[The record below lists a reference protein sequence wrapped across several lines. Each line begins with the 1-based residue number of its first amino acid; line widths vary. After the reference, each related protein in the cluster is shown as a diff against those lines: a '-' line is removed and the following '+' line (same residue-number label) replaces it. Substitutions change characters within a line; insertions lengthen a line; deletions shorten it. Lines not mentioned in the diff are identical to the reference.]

1 MNDPLRAGPVRLLR
15 SANGGR
21 YPSAN
26 AVYVEGAG
34 VLIDTGTDREQ
45 LAALRDGPGVR
56 EVWLSHWH
64 EDHIAN
70 LDLFEGV
77 PLRQARRE
85 AAPLADPETFMDWYG
100 FDDAGVRDVWR
111 RDLVDTWRFRP
122 RRATA
127 FLEPGEVIDLGVCT
141 VEVLHTPGHT
151 PGNLSFWF
159 REPGTLFSN
168 DYDLTKFGPWY
179 GDRDSSIEDTI
190 ASCGRLRALSP
201 RVWMTS
207 HGEGFYGPE
216 ADALVDRY
224 LAVIDAREAKLLDF
238 LSQPRTLPEIAGQ
251 WIVYW
256 KPRQPLAFY
265 RWAERA
271 LMGKHLDRLQRRGAV
286 ALEGGR
292 WRRAA

>member
-1 MNDPLRAGPVRLLR
+1 MIDSPRAGPVRLLR

-34 VLIDTGTDREQ
+34 VLIDAGTDREL

-56 EVWLSHWH
+56 EIWLSHWH

-77 PLRQARRE
+77 PLRQMALE
-85 AAPLADPETFMDWYG
+85 APPLADAETFMDWYG
-100 FDDAGVRDVWR
+100 FDDGALRAQWR
-111 RDLVDTWRFRP
+111 RELPELWNFRP

-127 FLEPGEVIDLGVCT
+127 YLRPGEVIDLGVCT

-159 REPGTLFSN
+159 REPRAVFMN

-179 GDRDSSIEDTI
+179 GDRDSSIEDTLV
-190 ASCGRLRALSP
+190 SCARLRALP
-201 RVWMTS
+201 AAAWLTS
-207 HGEGFYGPE
+207 HGEGFYGE
-216 ADALVDRY
+216 EGRALFERY
-224 LAVIDAREAKLLDF
+224 LAVVETREQRLLDF
-238 LSQPRTLPEIAGQ
+238 LVRPRSLRDVVGQ

-256 KPRQPLAFY
+256 KPREPLAFY
-265 RWAERA
+265 EWAEGA
-271 LMGKHLDRLQRRGAV
+271 MMGKHLARLQGRGA
-286 ALEGGR
+286 ATFDGER
-292 WRRAA
+292 WVRN

>member
-1 MNDPLRAGPVRLLR
+1 MTDSPRAGPVRLLR

-26 AVYVEGAG
+26 AVYVESAG

-45 LAALRDGPGVR
+45 LEALVKGPGVR

-77 PLRQARRE
+77 PLRQMRVE
-85 AAPLADPETFMDWYG
+85 APPLADLETFMDWYG
-100 FDDAGVRDVWR
+100 FDDAAVRGAWR
-111 RDLVDTWRFRP
+111 KDLVETWRFRP

-127 FLEPGEVIDLGVCT
+127 YLEAGEVIDLGACT

-151 PGNLSFWF
+151 PGNVSFWF
-159 REPGTLFSN
+159 REPGAVFTN
-168 DYDLTKFGPWY
+168 DYDLTRFGPWY

-190 ASCGRLRALSP
+190 ASCERLRALPAS
-201 RVWMTS
+201 VWMTS
-207 HGEGFYGPE
+207 HGEGFYGADE
-216 ADALVDRY
+216 APALFDRY
-224 LAVIDAREAKLLDF
+224 LAVIGTRESKLLEY
-238 LSQPRTLPEIAGQ
+238 LSAPRTLAEITDQ
-251 WIVYW
+251 WIAYW
-256 KPRQPLAFY
+256 KPREPLAFY

-271 LMGKHLDRLQRRGAV
+271 LMGKHLERLRRQGAV
-286 ALEGGR
+286 AFEAGR
-292 WRRAA
+292 WRRA